1 MVKAESIL
9 ALSERLK
16 IHQKNLVAWRQFNFA
31 ADLRLASTYLRC
43 LAGYAVLDEARSEAK
58 PSRREQLKK
67 EAVDLLMSC
76 GDR

>member
-43 LAGYAVLDEARSEAK
+43 LAGYAVLIDCLATF
-58 PSRREQLKK
+58 
-67 EAVDLLMSC
+67 
-76 GDR
+76 GD